1 MNDFRK
7 LDYHHGNVRWRRNYS
22 KCNNAQSSVDESVI
36 PYTYLKVD
44 SVDAIPT
51 KYYNISS
58 AFTLVLISMGI
69 GFLTNIGL
77 GFESACFR

>member
-36 PYTYLKVD
+36 P
-44 SVDAIPT
+44 
-51 KYYNISS
+51 
-58 AFTLVLISMGI
+58 
-69 GFLTNIGL
+69 
-77 GFESACFR
+77 